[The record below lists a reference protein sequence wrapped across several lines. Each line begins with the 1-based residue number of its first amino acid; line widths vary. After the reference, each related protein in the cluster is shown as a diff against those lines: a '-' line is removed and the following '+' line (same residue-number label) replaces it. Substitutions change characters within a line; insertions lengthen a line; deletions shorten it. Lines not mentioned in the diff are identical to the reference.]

1 MNTRN
6 ALNTVNVS
14 SELNLMNL
22 RSTYAFDK
30 ETVKIL
36 KNFSLEWGVSQAEVI
51 RRSLRIALSVERKRK
66 IRNPMEVLTHLDKKP
81 LMSVAQAKK
90 MRDKIK
96 QSKSAWK

>member
-1 MNTRN
+1 MNTVKASN
-6 ALNTVNVS
+6 
-14 SELNLMNL
+14 ELNLMNL

-66 IRNPMEVLTHLDKKP
+66 IKKPMEVLNHLDKKP
-81 LMSVAQAKK
+81 SLSVVQAKK
-90 MRDKIK
+90 IRSKIK
-96 QSKSAWK
+96 KSKMSWQ